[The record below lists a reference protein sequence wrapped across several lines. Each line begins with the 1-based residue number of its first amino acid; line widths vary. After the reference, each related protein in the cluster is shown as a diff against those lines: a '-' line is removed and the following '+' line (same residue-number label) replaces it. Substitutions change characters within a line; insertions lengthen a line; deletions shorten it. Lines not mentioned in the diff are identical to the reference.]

1 MCGYRLQRVWL
12 AQAARVGGSLS
23 CIAAEAVAALFM
35 WGGRDD
41 SSTLWR
47 RVCTARYMRAR
58 GSGTCDAQRGGALPV
73 RRHLG
78 NAVNLFAIPVDAST
92 GFCSARCR
100 TQRARRYSHVALGT
114 AARASITSSRRRLRV
129 GLLTCLIVW
138 IVVARRFR
146 SRCFAGALMSSLRD
160 VRRCQVAAT
169 VDTVRSLFYLL
180 RGRAR

>member
-78 NAVNLFAIPVDAST
+78 NAVNLFAILMDAFRTLRWGQRRAHQLHRRTDASALD
-92 GFCSARCR
+92 CS
-100 TQRARRYSHVALGT
+100 
-114 AARASITSSRRRLRV
+114 RV
-129 GLLTCLIVW
+129 LLCGLLLRGVSAAVASRVRSCRACATCGD
-138 IVVARRFR
+138 ARLQRLSIPFVRF
-146 SRCFAGALMSSLRD
+146 SICFAG
-160 VRRCQVAAT
+160 VRA
-169 VDTVRSLFYLL
+169 D
-180 RGRAR
+180 